1 MRLSTEENHNT
12 HHYRPIPTPPP
23 PGTHTNFLLTNM
35 RHQLLS
41 YSIAMAPSSSISL
54 SKPLRKP
61 SHSVR
66 ANPNVNSS
74 NNCHSSATTALHLHC
89 KHSPSATLDILIL
102 ILVLFSG
109 AFLISSY
116 FSYIFQ
122 SISLLA
128 PSFSISA
135 LFSHLSSVDI
145 QIHYVLFSFFF
156 VFFLAAVIAFE
167 ICCGNRSRKC
177 GKSGCKGLRKA
188 MEFDL
193 QVQDE
198 ECLKL
203 GGGSKAVREIDE
215 LPWKGGT
222 ETNLDYECLRAEL
235 RKMAPPSGRAV
246 LLFRAKCGCAIA
258 KLEGWG
264 PKRGRRHKKSL
275 ALSGKDH
282 R

>member
-1 MRLSTEENHNT
+1 
-12 HHYRPIPTPPP
+12 
-23 PGTHTNFLLTNM
+23 M

-41 YSIAMAPSSSISL
+41 SSIAMAPSSSLSL
-54 SKPLRKP
+54 SKPLKKP
-61 SHSVR
+61 SNSIR
-66 ANPNVNSS
+66 SNPNVNSQ
-74 NNCHSSATTALHLHC
+74 NCPSSAAAAGGHYLC
-89 KHSPSATLDILIL
+89 KHSPSATLDLLIL

-116 FSYIFQ
+116 FSYIFH
-122 SISLLA
+122 SLSLLA
-128 PSFSISA
+128 PSFSLAA
-135 LFSHLSSVDI
+135 LLSHLRAVDVQI
-145 QIHYVLFSFFF
+145 QYVLFSFFF
-156 VFFLAAVIAFE
+156 VVFLTAVIAFE

-198 ECLKL
+198 ECLKV
-203 GGGSKAVREIDE
+203 GSESKAVREIDE
-215 LPWKGGT
+215 LPWKGGS

-235 RKMAPPSGRAV
+235 RKMAPPNGRAV
-246 LLFRAKCGCAIA
+246 LLFRAKCGCPIA

>member
-1 MRLSTEENHNT
+1 MRLPHRKRTT
-12 HHYRPIPTPPP
+12 IPTISAPL
-23 PGTHTNFLLTNM
+23 GTHSNFLLTNM

-41 YSIAMAPSSSISL
+41 SIAMATSSSISL

-74 NNCHSSATTALHLHC
+74 NNCPSSALHLPC

-116 FSYIFQ
+116 FSYISH

-128 PSFSISA
+128 PSFSLSA
-135 LFSHLSSVDI
+135 LLSHLSSVDI
-145 QIHYVLFSFFF
+145 HIHYVLFSFFL

-177 GKSGCKGLRKA
+177 GKSGCQGLRKA

-198 ECLKL
+198 ECLKS
-203 GGGSKAVREIDE
+203 GDGSKAVREIDE

-235 RKMAPPSGRAV
+235 RKMAPPNGRAV

-275 ALSGKDH
+275 AVSGKDH